1 MSARIPELHIE
12 RVRDSR
18 WKPVEDWTQVPFASV
33 FADHMLVA
41 EYFDGEWQNAC
52 IRPYSPLTLSPA
64 ISALQYGISVF
75 EGLKAQ
81 RIATGEVALFRA
93 HDNARRLN
101 SSAAR
106 LAIPQVPERLFL
118 HGLRELLRL
127 DQSWVP
133 PSGQGALYIRPCL
146 FSIDESLR
154 VKPAERYL
162 FTIFACPFGAYYAAP
177 VDVLTSGRDVRAF
190 AGGTGDVKAAGNYAA
205 ALRADENARA
215 QGFQTT
221 LWLDAREHA
230 YVEEC
235 GVMNV
240 FFVIGDEIV
249 TPSLDGTILPG
260 ITRDSVIV
268 LLRDMGRSVR
278 ERRIGIDEIVA
289 AHEQGILRECFGTGT
304 AATLTHIRRI
314 RHDGRDIELPAIS
327 DAGIGAVVRDRLK
340 AVATAR
346 APDTHGWLDIV

>member
-1 MSARIPELHIE
+1 MSVVPELRIE

-18 WKPVEDWTQVPFASV
+18 LAQVEDWARLPFASV

-41 EYFDGEWQNAC
+41 EYHDGEWQQAC
-52 IRPYSPLTLSPA
+52 IRPYGPLMLPPT

-81 RIATGEVALFRA
+81 RTATGAVALFRA
-93 HDNARRLN
+93 QENARRLN

-106 LAIPQVPERLFL
+106 LVMPPVPEQLFL

-133 PSGQGALYIRPCL
+133 PSGQGALYLRPCL
-146 FSIDESLR
+146 FSIDESIR

-162 FTIFACPFGAYYAAP
+162 FTVSAFPFGAYYSAP
-177 VDVLTSGRDVRAF
+177 VDALTSSSDVRAF
-190 AGGTGDVKAAGNYAA
+190 PGGTGAAKVAGSYAA
-205 ALRADENARA
+205 ALRADESARA
-215 QGFQTT
+215 QGFDTT

-235 GVMNV
+235 GVMNM

-268 LLRDMGRSVR
+268 LLRDMGRVVQ
-278 ERRIGIDEIVA
+278 ERRIAIAEIIA
-289 AHEQGILRECFGTGT
+289 AHERGVLHECFGTGT
-304 AATLTHIRRI
+304 AATLTHLRRI
-314 RHDGRDIELPAIS
+314 RHNGHDIELPAIS
-327 DAGIGAVVRDRLK
+327 EQGVGAVVRAKLN
-340 AVATAR
+340 AIATAR
-346 APDTHGWLDIV
+346 EPDVHGWLDIV

>member
-1 MSARIPELHIE
+1 MP
-12 RVRDSR
+12 
-18 WKPVEDWTQVPFASV
+18 P
-33 FADHMLVA
+33 
-41 EYFDGEWQNAC
+41 
-52 IRPYSPLTLSPA
+52 
-64 ISALQYGISVF
+64 
-75 EGLKAQ
+75 
-81 RIATGEVALFRA
+81 
-93 HDNARRLN
+93 
-101 SSAAR
+101 
-106 LAIPQVPERLFL
+106 VPEHLFL

-162 FTIFACPFGAYYAAP
+162 FTILACPFGAY
-177 VDVLTSGRDVRAF
+177 
-190 AGGTGDVKAAGNYAA
+190 YAA

-221 LWLDAREHA
+221 LWLDAREHV

-235 GVMNV
+235 GVMNM

-268 LLRDMGRSVR
+268 LLRDMGRTVR

-289 AHEQGILRECFGTGT
+289 AHEQGTLRECFGTGT
-304 AATLTHIRRI
+304 APTLTHIRRI

-346 APDTHGWLDIV
+346 APDAHGWLDSL